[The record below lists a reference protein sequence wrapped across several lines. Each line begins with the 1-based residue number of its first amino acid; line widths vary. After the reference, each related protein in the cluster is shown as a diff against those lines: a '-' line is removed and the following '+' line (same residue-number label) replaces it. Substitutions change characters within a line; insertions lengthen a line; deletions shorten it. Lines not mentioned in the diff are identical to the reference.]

1 MCKLCIGPSYATV
14 HLHVEQDIGA
24 GQNLYLVLLEFD
36 IADLKVEQAQLWILI
51 EMLSACLHSLLHNH
65 KLLF

>member
-36 IADLKVEQAQLWILI
+36 IADLKVEQAQL
-51 EMLSACLHSLLHNH
+51 
-65 KLLF
+65 